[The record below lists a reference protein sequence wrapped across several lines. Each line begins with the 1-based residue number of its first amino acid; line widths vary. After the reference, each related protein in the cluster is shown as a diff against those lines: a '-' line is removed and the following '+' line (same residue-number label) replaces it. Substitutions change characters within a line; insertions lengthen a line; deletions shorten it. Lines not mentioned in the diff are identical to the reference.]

1 MASDSGGGLSTLL
14 VGGLAALVLVVA
26 LGGCNNSGT
35 TTTTTSGSL
44 TAVPQDV
51 RIQNVAQMTQMA
63 AGQEVAAQ
71 GVRVAH
77 VAADEGFWLDLVGGR
92 VWVTLIGQGESPYTV
107 RDGDVVSFQGQIVS
121 HGPSYPAP
129 LGMCSQADYDA
140 LSAQSSH
147 IEVPFDSLSFG
158 TG

>member
-1 MASDSGGGLSTLL
+1 MASGSGGGFSTLL

-26 LGGCNNSGT
+26 LGGCNTGT
-35 TTTTTSGSL
+35 TTTTTDGSL
-44 TAVPQDV
+44 TAIPDDV
-51 RIQNVAQMTQMA
+51 QIQNVAQMTQMV
-63 AGQEVAAQ
+63 GQEVAAQ

-92 VWVTLIGQGESPYTV
+92 VWVELIGQGESPYTV
-107 RDGDVVSFQGQIVS
+107 HDGNVVSFQGQIVP
-121 HGPSYPAP
+121 HGPTYPAP

-147 IEVPFDSLSFG
+147 IEVPYNSLSFG